1 MKIRI
6 MGTSEEVKQLAE
18 LLPAIMK
25 VSSVSG
31 EYPNRGS
38 SDVRVY
44 VDGSIEIDSFT
55 QTMQK
60 YAEVKEQIG
69 AITIIA
75 STPKGAIF
83 EALAG
88 ISAKAYLVMMNFLVS
103 EKFNESLAE
112 NLKNFA
118 KDSGLDFEKIKDW
131 HFKEESEGEEK

>member
-44 VDGSIEIDSFT
+44 VDGEMENHLPLTNAI
-55 QTMQK
+55 QK
-60 YAEVKEQIG
+60 FAEYKEQIG
-69 AITIIA
+69 AMIMNYA
-75 STPKGAIF
+75 TPEERLYESFTATSK
-83 EALAG
+83 
-88 ISAKAYLVMMNFLVS
+88 KAYLSILTYLTGEEFYKSLVGH
-103 EKFNESLAE
+103 AE
-112 NLKNFA
+112 NFA
-118 KDSGLDFEKIKDW
+118 LAVGVDVESVKAKFMW
-131 HFKEESEGEEK
+131 SEGEAQ